1 MSSDDTVA
9 TWEDIVAAVADEVED
24 RENAESDVAEA
35 RGMIDDIRILDWTEI
50 PAHGRNRPLKWR
62 GHRIHKY

>member
-1 MSSDDTVA
+1 MSAGEASA
-9 TWEDIVAAVADEVED
+9 TWDDIVAAVADEVED
-24 RENAESDVAEA
+24 RENAEAEVAEA

-50 PAHGRNRPLKWR
+50 PAHERNRPLKWR